1 MRLSHVLLE
10 PEAGAQI
17 RALPPRAR
25 LSGGLGLEARQAARG
40 RCLLRLAGWQ
50 EPCHLR
56 DPFSG
61 PLKLCLSSRSFNPQL
76 VAQLFIFF

>member
-40 RCLLRLAGWQ
+40 RLPSPPRWLAGA
-50 EPCHLR
+50 L
-56 DPFSG
+56 PFT
-61 PLKLCLSSRSFNPQL
+61 RSLLWAPQA
-76 VAQLFIFF
+76 VSLFTFL